1 MYEGPLPRIEQL
13 QRTVPLATVLR
24 CRLIRS
30 QLHGKQTCLDMYEEA
45 DDSLEDEPEDE
56 LGTWLIRAI
65 HSRDTLGRH
74 TYTIYIPPSQ
84 LDLQAGRD
92 FGEPVG
98 RVRANAMGSAFKIYE
113 PSEDQQWQEACVVLY
128 KVSLLGQRGPRT
140 MKVIIRAVD
149 KDGKVM
155 NSPQDRQPLLERYR
169 HGADTHLIVLENKR
183 PQWNAEIGTFVL
195 DFFNRMLMPSVKNFQ
210 LVHPEDIDYTVLQFG
225 KDSPNVFALDIRY
238 PMNPITALGIAISSI
253 QRKIA
258 CP

>member
-1 MYEGPLPRIEQL
+1 MYEEPLPRIEQL

-30 QLHGKQTCLDMYEEA
+30 QLNGKQTCLDMYEEA
-45 DDSLEDEPEDE
+45 DDSLDEPEDE
-56 LGTWLIRAI
+56 LGTWLLRAI
-65 HSRDTLGRH
+65 HSRDALGRH
-74 TYTIYIPPSQ
+74 TFTMYIPPSQ
-84 LDLQAGRD
+84 LDLHAGRD

-98 RVRANAMGSAFKIYE
+98 RVRANAIGSAFSIYE
-113 PSEDQQWQEACVVLY
+113 LGEDQQWQEKCTVLY
-128 KVSLLGQRGPRT
+128 KVGLLGQRGPRS

-149 KDGKVM
+149 KDGKEM
-155 NSPQDRQPLLERYR
+155 SSPQDRLPLVERYR
-169 HGADTHLIVLENKR
+169 QGADTHLVVLENKR

-210 LVHPEDIDYTVLQFG
+210 LVHPEDIDYTVIQFG